1 MKKLLLVIAVIFLC
15 SCDAEMKR
23 CTYEV
28 YQSGKKLPENHTE
41 YIDISKW
48 CRSYSAGNVVYIL
61 KEVKKVKI
69 KDIMK

>member
-1 MKKLLLVIAVIFLC
+1 MFLC

-28 YQSGKKLPENHTE
+28 YQNGTKLPESHVD
-41 YIDISKW
+41 YIGLSKW
-48 CRSYSAGNVVYIL
+48 CRSYSAGNAVYIL